1 MQQKIERLDRW
12 IYFSL
17 CGLALSLFST
27 VAGSSIF
34 LGLSIFL
41 FFIRAYFRRDDLWES
56 FKPYRRLVYAY
67 GLFVL
72 AMLLS
77 ALFSGDI
84 RQGIGLVVSRQGYYV
99 MPCVIVMAIVR
110 DRDKLVMLAKLA
122 LLSLLANNLCLF
134 WKAWN
139 SYNKMG
145 GRIDGL
151 VGFMAL
157 AAVYSVAIPV
167 LYLGTAYFRGQWRWI
182 CFVSGVSCIV
192 ANLLTGT
199 RSGWLTSAAVLF
211 VIAAIYTKKKWKLV
225 VGMLVVMVC
234 LAGIFSVSP
243 HLAARFRTIGDPGK
257 QTSVT
262 ERYKMWQSAAHI
274 WKDYPVLGI
283 GVGQYREAYQTKYC
297 LPDSGDYKRKPE
309 ERHQHPHS
317 NYMLILAEAG
327 AIGGGVF
334 LLFIGVLI
342 WFSLRGWWKTNDVL
356 YLVLLS
362 VLLGTQI
369 QGIMDTNITWTVACK
384 AYWFFIGLVLQMIG
398 VNCAWDFT
406 TANKVENGKDE

>member
-41 FFIRAYFRRDDLWES
+41 FFVRAYFRRNDLWES

-167 LYLGTAYFRGQWRWI
+167 LYLGTAYFRGKWRWI

-297 LPDSGDYKRKPE
+297 LPDSQDYKLKPE
-309 ERHQHPHS
+309 NRHPHPH
-317 NYMLILAEAG
+317 NNFMLIFAESG
-327 AIGGGVF
+327 TVGGVAF
-334 LLFIGVLI
+334 LFFLGMLF
-342 WFSLRGWWKTNDVL
+342 WFSLHGWRKTQDVL

-362 VLLGTQI
+362 IVLGTQL
-369 QGIMDTNITWTVACK
+369 QGIMDTNIKMTVVCK
-384 AYWFFIGLVLQMIG
+384 MYWFLIGLTLRMIDVNTRRHLQHRR
-398 VNCAWDFT
+398 VA
-406 TANKVENGKDE
+406 

>member
-99 MPCVIVMAIVR
+99 MPCVIIMAIIR
-110 DRDKLVMLAKLA
+110 DRDKLIMLAKLA

-134 WKAWN
+134 WKTWSLYGKA
-139 SYNKMG
+139 G
-145 GRIDGL
+145 VLRVDGL

-167 LYLGTAYFRGQWRWI
+167 LYLGTAYFKGVWRWI
-182 CFVSGVSCIV
+182 CFASGVSCIA
-192 ANLLTGT
+192 ANLFTGT
-199 RSGWLTSAAVLF
+199 RSGWLTGAVMLFVVAILYTKSKKKLFIALLAAVACMGAF
-211 VIAAIYTKKKWKLV
+211 FAA
-225 VGMLVVMVC
+225 
-234 LAGIFSVSP
+234 SP
-243 HLAARFRTIGDPGK
+243 QLAARLASMRTPEK
-257 QTSVT
+257 ETSVT
-262 ERYKMWQSAAHI
+262 ERFNMWHSAANI

-297 LPDSGDYKRKPE
+297 LPESKDYKRKPE
-309 ERHQHPHS
+309 ERLQHPHS
-317 NYMLILAEAG
+317 NLMLILSEAG
-327 AIGGGVF
+327 IIGGATF
-334 LLFIGVLI
+334 LAFLSLLL
-342 WFSLRGWWKTNDVL
+342 WFSLRGWWKTEDVL

-362 VLLGTQI
+362 ILLGTQL
-369 QGIMDTNITWTVACK
+369 QGIMDTNIKMTVVCK
-384 AYWFFIGLVLQMIG
+384 MYWFLIGLTLRMIDVNTRRHLQHRR
-398 VNCAWDFT
+398 VA
-406 TANKVENGKDE
+406 